1 MNKFLLLLFCLHFFN
16 SLLISKPSVS
26 YKSSKYQIEISKLY
40 NLQDTKQSSEV
51 LNLANKIWLDYP
63 LSSDALLVI
72 GNVYF
77 YKKYYDLALSY
88 YLKINF
94 FNQNFI
100 LTENEL
106 ELYEKISSCYLMK
119 REFLKAKKYINKILS
134 KTTVNDQYGNDL
146 EEPQSRADMISQKY
160 YYEAHFFLGNID
172 LWNSNF
178 SSAQKRFNLCLKRNN
193 YNKLIYLL
201 LCNYL
206 ISYNINESFNK
217 KKQEMLKYYYKK
229 FNQSEED
236 RNYILY
242 KDNQMVEKVNQYF
255 RNLDKG

>member
-1 MNKFLLLLFCLHFFN
+1 MKKVLLFFLCFYLFTFT
-16 SLLISKPSVS
+16 LIAKPAIS
-26 YKSSKYQIEISKLY
+26 YKSAKYQIEISKLY
-40 NLQDTKQSSEV
+40 NLQDTKPSSEV

-88 YLKINF
+88 YLKIKF
-94 FNQNFI
+94 FNQNF
-100 LTENEL
+100 LLAENEL

-119 REFLKAKKYINKILS
+119 REFLKAKKYINRILS
-134 KTTVNDQYGNDL
+134 KTTVKDQYGNDL
-146 EEPQSRADMISQKY
+146 EEPQPRADMISQKY
-160 YYEAHFFLGNID
+160 YYEAQFFLGNID
-172 LWNSNF
+172 LWNNSF
-178 SSAQKRFNLCLKRNN
+178 SSAQRRFNLCLKKNY

-206 ISYNINESFNK
+206 IFYDEDQISNK

-229 FNQSEED
+229 FNQSGED
-236 RNYILY
+236 RNYFLY
-242 KDNQMVEKVNQYF
+242 KDNKMIEQVNKYF
-255 RNLDKG
+255 RVLKEG